1 MFHVCFF
8 VQKIYF
14 KKKNFLKNFYHADE
28 LRVCFAPESN
38 PPISA
43 TIFFLH
49 YIVGGLGGINDELQY
64 MSWDMAERIL

>member
-1 MFHVCFF
+1 MFVFF
-8 VQKIYF
+8 SKNIFF
-14 KKKNFLKNFYHADE
+14 KKQKNFLHFFYHADE

-43 TIFFLH
+43 TSFFLH